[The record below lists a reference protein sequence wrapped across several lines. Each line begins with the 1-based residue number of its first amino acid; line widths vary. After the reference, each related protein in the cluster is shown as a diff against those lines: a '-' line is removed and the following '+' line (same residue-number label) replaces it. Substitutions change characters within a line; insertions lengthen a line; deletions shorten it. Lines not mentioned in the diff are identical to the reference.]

1 MQSKQDNLLSWYKKY
16 INPNEQES
24 ILNPPLLDT
33 IPQHGPS
40 YFTIPES
47 YEIKRNQDDNWQ
59 RKWRQSIQWIFEDSV
74 YSATFPTN
82 IRDAFPF
89 NTTAQQTHFTNPDS
103 SLFCFFFGSCY
114 VVLIAK
120 QSPLISVPA
129 DASAYNALNETLTW
143 YIGMSESQR
152 KGASTLNRLRTFL
165 ERIVESYHNYRR
177 GPDSNRVMLGEFNVH
192 AEDAEVESDSEPTII
207 STDLHEKV
215 NQVLP
220 NDSSRSIDFK
230 KEWLHINEVRNI
242 SSNEEVLQ
250 SCLYYSWISCFD
262 SSINHI
268 NEDPFMKAYRA
279 FEKDLRD
286 SMQS

>member
-1 MQSKQDNLLSWYKKY
+1 MNRTDVVWVHISRAFYKPSPWYPFVIAFKPRNGSICSCFGLHIILARCFETTIFPIEVLASRTMDNDQRKDLDYQSAVIAATAFFLSALLDARHNALFTEKDILYFFAGICFNLQSKQDNLLSWYKKY

-24 ILNPPLLDT
+24 ILNPPLLYT

-47 YEIKRNQDDNWQ
+47 YEIKRNQDDNWK

-143 YIGMSESQR
+143 YICMSECQR
-152 KGASTLNRLRTFL
+152 KGSSTLNRL
-165 ERIVESYHNYRR
+165 
-177 GPDSNRVMLGEFNVH
+177 
-192 AEDAEVESDSEPTII
+192 I
-207 STDLHEKV
+207 STTY
-215 NQVLP
+215 
-220 NDSSRSIDFK
+220 
-230 KEWLHINEVRNI
+230 I
-242 SSNEEVLQ
+242 SGTNRRV
-250 SCLYYSWISCFD
+250 IS
-262 SSINHI
+262 
-268 NEDPFMKAYRA
+268 
-279 FEKDLRD
+279 
-286 SMQS
+286 